1 MVQGVFPAG
10 TLSPAP
16 GGLFSAADVQRSAG
30 VPQWANGAYGWDTIL
45 CPSEI
50 ALSDFCTNQAE
61 LVLASADGGANGSWP
76 FGVIAKFEC
85 YTVGYTVEERR
96 RIAREQAE
104 AATQKAVEAELWG
117 GKIAQASNR
126 LDVPYLANNK
136 AVNVGA
142 GVVPVNVGVAKLEQ
156 ALADCG
162 LGTQGVIHLTRQAA
176 VIAASQNVIE
186 REGDKL
192 FTALG
197 TPVVAG
203 VGYDP
208 AVAPAVPAHATATGT
223 PPAFPAPPALGPRPD
238 NQWAYATGPVYVKLG
253 GVDNLGEHLDHTT
266 NVLEVFAGRPAAVYW
281 DCCTASV
288 QMDTTP

>member
-10 TLSPAP
+10 TLTPAP
-16 GGLFSAADVQRSAG
+16 GGLFSAADVDRQAG
-30 VPQWANGAYGWDTIL
+30 IPAWANGAYGWDSIA
-45 CPSEI
+45 CPAEI
-50 ALSDFCTNQAE
+50 ALSDFCTNAAE
-61 LVLASADGGANGSWP
+61 GVIASADGAVNGSWP

-96 RIAREQAE
+96 EIARKQAE
-104 AATQKAVEAELWG
+104 AVTQKAVEAELWA

-126 LDVPYLANNK
+126 LDVPYLANNA
-136 AVNVGA
+136 AVDVGA
-142 GVVPVNVGVAKLEQ
+142 GGTGGVTVAVGIAKLEQ

-176 VIAASQNVIE
+176 LIAASQNAIE
-186 REGDKL
+186 RDGDKL

-208 AVAPAVPAHATATGT
+208 AVTPAAPAQAAVPA
-223 PPAFPAPPALGPRPD
+223 PVALGPRPD

-253 GVDNLGEHLDHTT
+253 GVEYIGEHLDHTT
-266 NVLEVFAGRPAAVYW
+266 NILEVLAGRPAAVYW
-281 DCCTASV
+281 DSCCTASV
-288 QMDTTP
+288 QLDTAP